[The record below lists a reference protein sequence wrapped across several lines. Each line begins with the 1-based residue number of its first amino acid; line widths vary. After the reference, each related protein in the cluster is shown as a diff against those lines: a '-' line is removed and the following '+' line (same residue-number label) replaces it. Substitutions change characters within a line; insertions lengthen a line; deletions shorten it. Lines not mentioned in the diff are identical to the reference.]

1 MLGNIQVKELHKLYI
16 SLCLT
21 AYVHHTRHL
30 AEPSEAIEEVQPS
43 EAIDEGQ
50 PSETIDEVQPSETID
65 EVHAIH

>member
-1 MLGNIQVKELHKLYI
+1 MYI

-30 AEPSEAIEEVQPS
+30 AEPSEAIDEVQPS
-43 EAIDEGQ
+43 EAIDGQ